1 MSTIALVGSSGGHL
15 SHLLALR
22 DWWSRYDRFWV
33 TFEKPDAVS
42 HLAEE
47 RVYWCRY
54 PTNRH
59 LPNLMRNSIQAVQV
73 LARERPDLIVSSGA
87 GAALPY
93 YGFARAFGAK
103 TAFIEVVDR
112 IDSATLT
119 GRLVYRLTDLF
130 VVQWESQRR
139 FYPKALLVGELL

>member
-1 MSTIALVGSSGGHL
+1 MTKIALVGSSGGHL

-22 DWWSRYDRFWV
+22 DWWSQYERFWV

-42 HLAEE
+42 HLAGE
-47 RVYWCRY
+47 RVYWCHY

-59 LPNLMRNSIQAVQV
+59 LPNLALNSIQAVSV
-73 LARERPDLIVSSGA
+73 LARERPDLILSCGA

-93 YGFARAFGAK
+93 FGFGRVFGAR

-139 FYPKALLVGELL
+139 FYPRSLLVGELL